1 MKAKVLVVMP
11 ESPYPPRKNGI
22 ALRYYPLLL
31 RLCERFDIDLAMTVD
46 DDKAATNVG
55 ELEHKLQRVIPLR
68 RINVQPSLSHRIY
81 AQLHRISPVG
91 VPFGHYYYGAQAMA
105 AQFKSVLSEKY
116 HAVVWVTQ
124 NHVLHEC
131 LPYLSKHRLIVDG
144 IDSSSLH
151 TVRSLPLPDLM
162 ARLKIAK
169 AKRWEAAIINRA
181 KAAFFISPVD
191 LAEVKSLTKRSDL
204 ELSPNGIL
212 IDDYTPEKLALK
224 SPSIGFLGN
233 MSYRPN
239 IDAVHRLVVL
249 YRDLKEKVPDLSLY
263 IIGRDPDH
271 SLLDYAKDPDIT
283 FTGTI
288 DCIWPYVNAI
298 DVFVMPMA
306 MGAGQQNKL
315 LEVMFAAR
323 PIVASSIANGGVL
336 AVDGESVLIA
346 DDHETLKEKTLS
358 LLLDSELRQRLGANG
373 KKFVDEKYNWDRIAE
388 HFAATI
394 DPNYKN

>member
-169 AKRWEAAIINRA
+169 AKRWEATIINRA

-249 YRDLKEKVPDLSLY
+249 YRDLKESVPDLSLY

>member
-169 AKRWEAAIINRA
+169 AKRWEATIINRA

-239 IDAVHRLVVL
+239 IDAVHRLVAV
-249 YRDLKEKVPDLSLY
+249 YRDLKEKIPDLSLY

>member
-1 MKAKVLVVMP
+1 MP

-169 AKRWEAAIINRA
+169 AKRWEATIINRA

-249 YRDLKEKVPDLSLY
+249 YRDLKESVPDLSLY

-315 LEVMFAAR
+315 LEVMFAGR

>member
-1 MKAKVLVVMP
+1 MKSKVLVVMP

-22 ALRYYPLLL
+22 ALRYYPLLQ
-31 RLCERFDIDLAMTVD
+31 RLCGKFDIDLAMSID
-46 DDKAATNVG
+46 DEPAATDIGGLDGMVRRAIFFRRSNVRPTF
-55 ELEHKLQRVIPLR
+55 LHRV
-68 RINVQPSLSHRIY
+68 Y
-81 AQLHRISPVG
+81 AQLHRLSPFG
-91 VPFGHYYYGAQAMA
+91 VPFDHFYYGAPALVS
-105 AQFKSVLSEKY
+105 QFRNILSEKY
-116 HAVVWVTQ
+116 DAVVWVTQ
-124 NHVLHEC
+124 SHVLHEC
-131 LPYLSKHRLIVDG
+131 LPYLSGHRLIVDG
-144 IDSSSLH
+144 IDSTSLH
-151 TVRSLPLPDLM
+151 TTRSLPSCNLVG
-162 ARLKIAK
+162 RLKIAK
-169 AKRWEAAIINRA
+169 AKRWEATIINRA

-212 IDDYTPEKLALK
+212 IDDYTPGKLALK

-239 IDAVHRLVVL
+239 IDAVHRLVAV
-249 YRDLKEKVPDLSLY
+249 YRDLKEKIPDLSLY

-271 SLLDYAKDPDIT
+271 SLLDYAKDPNIT

>member
-212 IDDYTPEKLALK
+212 IDDYTPQKLALK

>member
-169 AKRWEAAIINRA
+169 AKRWEATIINRA

-239 IDAVHRLVVL
+239 IDAVHRLVAV
-249 YRDLKEKVPDLSLY
+249 YRDLKEKIPDLSLY

-271 SLLDYAKDPDIT
+271 SLLDYAKDPNIT

>member
-169 AKRWEAAIINRA
+169 AKRWEATIINRA

-239 IDAVHRLVVL
+239 IDAVHRLVAV
-249 YRDLKEKVPDLSLY
+249 YRDLKEKIPDLSLY

-315 LEVMFAAR
+315 LEVMFAGR

>member
-212 IDDYTPEKLALK
+212 IDDYTPQKLALK

-249 YRDLKEKVPDLSLY
+249 YRDLKESVPDLSLY

-315 LEVMFAAR
+315 LEVMFAGR

>member
-169 AKRWEAAIINRA
+169 AKRWEATIINRA

-249 YRDLKEKVPDLSLY
+249 YRDLKESVPDLSLY

-315 LEVMFAAR
+315 LEVMFAGR